1 VKGWC
6 NIKNRPS
13 AWRVVLTTFLIAAAV
28 VAIGYSAKVT
38 KIDFVRLIKDA
49 PKAKAL
55 ITAILTPDLVTRDL
69 QTTTI
74 EMAFPIPCGS
84 APNATPVTS
93 GPHLTTSV
101 PCARVKDTFTLEG
114 FNLVPNAQ
122 IAIRWL
128 LPDKLTY
135 TLPYV
140 NTDANGHFNAQLD
153 AKQIAATKDNT
164 ASLIQ
169 VDTMIPVGSL
179 KASQAVKD
187 VVQAMFVTI
196 FMALLSTSIATVI
209 AVPLSFLAASNIT
222 RHGPVGTAV
231 YYLTR
236 SFFNLIRSYD
246 PLVMATVLAFWLGF
260 GPFPGTLALTV
271 VTTAS
276 LGKMFSEAVESIDP
290 GPIEALQATG
300 ANRLQTVFFSVIPQ
314 IVPDFVSYTIY
325 HWDINIR
332 ISTIIGFVG
341 GGGIG
346 YYLSTQINSMIGYHK
361 AGTAIW
367 AIVAVVWA
375 MDFLSAEVRKRLA

>member
-1 VKGWC
+1 M
-6 NIKNRPS
+6 KNRPS
-13 AWRVVLTTFLIAAAV
+13 IWRIALTTLLIAAGV
-28 VAIGYSAKVT
+28 VIIGYSSRVT
-38 KIDFVRLIKDA
+38 KIDFVRLFKDA
-49 PKAKAL
+49 PKAKSL
-55 ITAILTPDLVTRDL
+55 ISAILSPDLVTRDL

-74 EMAFPIPCGS
+74 EIAFPIPCGS
-84 APNATPVTS
+84 APNATPITS

-101 PCARVKDTFTLEG
+101 PCASVKDTFTLEG
-114 FNLVPNAQ
+114 FSLSPNAQ
-122 IAIRWL
+122 IAIRWQIPTIGSL
-128 LPDKLTY
+128 
-135 TLPYV
+135 TLPYA
-140 NTDANGHFNAQLD
+140 NTDANGHFTMQLD
-153 AKQIAATKDNT
+153 AKQIAASTNKT

-169 VDTMIPVGSL
+169 VDTRVPVGNM
-179 KASQAVKD
+179 KPSQAVND
-187 VVQAMFVTI
+187 VLQAMFVTI
-196 FMALLSTSIATVI
+196 FMALLSTSIATII

-222 RHGPVGTAV
+222 RHGPVGTTV

-246 PLVMATVLAFWLGF
+246 PLVMATVFAFWLGF
-260 GPFPGTLALTV
+260 GPFPGTLALMV

-276 LGKMFSEAVESIDP
+276 LGKMFSEAVENIDP

-300 ANRLQTVFFSVIPQ
+300 ANRLQTIVFSVIPQ

>member
-1 VKGWC
+1 M
-6 NIKNRPS
+6 KNRPS
-13 AWRVVLTTFLIAAAV
+13 IWRIALTTLLIAAGV
-28 VAIGYSAKVT
+28 VIIGYSSRVT
-38 KIDFVRLIKDA
+38 KIDFVRLFKDA
-49 PKAKAL
+49 PKAKSL
-55 ITAILTPDLVTRDL
+55 ISAILSPDLVTRDL

-74 EMAFPIPCGS
+74 EIAFPIPCGS
-84 APNATPVTS
+84 APNATPITS

-101 PCARVKDTFTLEG
+101 PCASVKDTFTLEG
-114 FNLVPNAQ
+114 FSLSPNAQ
-122 IAIRWL
+122 IAIRWQIPTIGSL
-128 LPDKLTY
+128 
-135 TLPYV
+135 TLPYA
-140 NTDANGHFNAQLD
+140 NTDANGHFTMQLD
-153 AKQIAATKDNT
+153 AKQIAASTNLT

-169 VDTMIPVGSL
+169 VDTRVPVGNM
-179 KASQAVKD
+179 KPSQAVND
-187 VVQAMFVTI
+187 VLQAMFVTI
-196 FMALLSTSIATVI
+196 FMALLSTSIATII

-222 RHGPVGTAV
+222 RHGPVGTTV

-246 PLVMATVLAFWLGF
+246 PLVMATVFAFWLGF
-260 GPFPGTLALTV
+260 GPFPGTLALMV

-276 LGKMFSEAVESIDP
+276 LGKMFSEAVENIDP

-300 ANRLQTVFFSVIPQ
+300 ANRLQTIVFSVIPQ

>member
-1 VKGWC
+1 M
-6 NIKNRPS
+6 KNRPS
-13 AWRVVLTTFLIAAAV
+13 IWRIALTTLLIAAGV
-28 VAIGYSAKVT
+28 VIIGYSSRVT
-38 KIDFVRLIKDA
+38 KIDFVRLFKDA
-49 PKAKAL
+49 PKAKSL
-55 ITAILTPDLVTRDL
+55 ISAILSPDLVTRDL

-74 EMAFPIPCGS
+74 EIAFPIPCGS
-84 APNATPVTS
+84 APNATPITS

-101 PCARVKDTFTLEG
+101 PCASVKDTFTLEG
-114 FNLVPNAQ
+114 FSLSPNAQ
-122 IAIRWL
+122 IAIRWQIPTIGSL
-128 LPDKLTY
+128 
-135 TLPYV
+135 TLPYA
-140 NTDANGHFNAQLD
+140 NTDANGHFTMQLD
-153 AKQIAATKDNT
+153 AKQIAASTNNT

-169 VDTMIPVGSL
+169 VDTRVPVGNM
-179 KASQAVKD
+179 KPSQAVND
-187 VVQAMFVTI
+187 VLQAMFVTI
-196 FMALLSTSIATVI
+196 FMALLSTSIATII

-222 RHGPVGTAV
+222 RHGPVGTTV

-246 PLVMATVLAFWLGF
+246 PLVMATVFAFWLGF
-260 GPFPGTLALTV
+260 GPFPGTLALMV

-276 LGKMFSEAVESIDP
+276 LGKMFSEAVENIDP

-300 ANRLQTVFFSVIPQ
+300 ANRLQTIVFSVIPQ

>member
-1 VKGWC
+1 M
-6 NIKNRPS
+6 KNRPPV
-13 AWRVVLTTFLIAAAV
+13 WRIVLTTLLIAAGV
-28 VAIGYSAKVT
+28 VIIGYSARVT
-38 KIDFVRLIKDA
+38 QIDFVRLIKDA

-55 ITAILTPDLVTRDL
+55 VSAILSPDLVMRDF
-69 QTTTI
+69 QTTTVEI
-74 EMAFPIPCGS
+74 AFPIPCGS
-84 APNATPVTS
+84 APNATPETT
-93 GPHLTTSV
+93 GPHLITSI
-101 PCARVKDTFTLEG
+101 PCASVKDTFTLEG
-114 FNLVPNAQ
+114 FNLSPNTQ

-128 LPDKLTY
+128 FPDKSVY
-135 TLPYV
+135 TLPYI
-140 NTDANGHFNAQLD
+140 NTDSKGHFSLQLD
-153 AKQIAATKDNT
+153 AKEIAASANNT

-169 VDTMIPVGSL
+169 VDTRTPVGNV
-179 KASQAVKD
+179 KASKAVND
-187 VVQAMFVTI
+187 VLQAMFVTI

-222 RHGPVGTAV
+222 RHGPVGTVV
-231 YYLTR
+231 YYITR

-246 PLVMATVLAFWLGF
+246 PLVMATVFAFWLGF
-260 GPFPGTLALTV
+260 GPFPGTLALMV

-276 LGKMFSEAVESIDP
+276 LGKMFSEAVENIDP

-300 ANRLQTVFFSVIPQ
+300 ANRLQTVVFSVIPQ

-367 AIVAVVWA
+367 AIVAVVWT

>member
-1 VKGWC
+1 M
-6 NIKNRPS
+6 KNRPS
-13 AWRVVLTTFLIAAAV
+13 IWRIALTTLLIAAGV
-28 VAIGYSAKVT
+28 VIIGYSSRVT
-38 KIDFVRLIKDA
+38 KIDFVRLFKDA
-49 PKAKAL
+49 PKAKSL
-55 ITAILTPDLVTRDL
+55 ISAILSPDLVTRDL

-74 EMAFPIPCGS
+74 EIAFPIPCGS
-84 APNATPVTS
+84 APNATPITS

-101 PCARVKDTFTLEG
+101 PCASVKDTFTLEG
-114 FNLVPNAQ
+114 FSLSPNAQ
-122 IAIRWL
+122 IAIRWQIPTIGSL
-128 LPDKLTY
+128 
-135 TLPYV
+135 TLPYA
-140 NTDANGHFNAQLD
+140 NTDANGHFTMQLD
-153 AKQIAATKDNT
+153 AKQIAASTNNT
-164 ASLIQ
+164 ASFIQ
-169 VDTMIPVGSL
+169 VDTRIPVGNM
-179 KASQAVKD
+179 KPSQAVND
-187 VVQAMFVTI
+187 VLQAMFVTI
-196 FMALLSTSIATVI
+196 FMALLSTSIATII

-222 RHGPVGTAV
+222 RHGPVGTTV

-246 PLVMATVLAFWLGF
+246 PLVMATVFAFWLGF
-260 GPFPGTLALTV
+260 GPFPGTLALMV

-276 LGKMFSEAVESIDP
+276 LGKMFSEAVENIDP

-300 ANRLQTVFFSVIPQ
+300 ANRLQTIVFSVIPQ

>member
-1 VKGWC
+1 M
-6 NIKNRPS
+6 KNRPPV
-13 AWRVVLTTFLIAAAV
+13 WRIILTTLLIAAGV
-28 VAIGYSAKVT
+28 VVIGYSAKVT
-38 KIDFVRLIKDA
+38 KVDFVRLIKDA
-49 PKAKAL
+49 PKAKTL
-55 ITAILTPDLVTRDL
+55 ISAILSPDLVTRDL

-74 EMAFPIPCGS
+74 EIAFPIPCGS
-84 APNATPVTS
+84 ALNATPVTS
-93 GPHLTTSV
+93 GPRLTTSV
-101 PCARVKDTFTLEG
+101 PCASVKDTFTLEG
-114 FNLVPNAQ
+114 FNLSPNAQ
-122 IAIRWL
+122 IAIRWQIPVIGSL
-128 LPDKLTY
+128 
-135 TLPYV
+135 TLPYAT
-140 NTDANGHFNAQLD
+140 TDANGHFIMQLD
-153 AKQIAATKDNT
+153 AKQIAASTNNT

-169 VDTMIPVGSL
+169 VDTRVPVGNM
-179 KASQAVKD
+179 KPSQAVND
-187 VVQAMFVTI
+187 VLQAMFVTI
-196 FMALLSTSIATVI
+196 FMALLSTSIATLI

-222 RHGPVGTAV
+222 RRGPVGTTV
-231 YYLTR
+231 YYITR

-246 PLVMATVLAFWLGF
+246 PLVMATVFAFWLGF
-260 GPFPGTLALTV
+260 GPFPGTLALMV

-276 LGKMFSEAVESIDP
+276 LGKMFSEAVENIDP

-300 ANRLQTVFFSVIPQ
+300 ANRLQTVVFSVIPQ

>member
-1 VKGWC
+1 V
-6 NIKNRPS
+6 KNRPPI
-13 AWRVVLTTFLIAAAV
+13 WRIALTTLLIAVAAV
-28 VAIGYSAKVT
+28 IFGYSAKVT
-38 KIDFVRLIKDA
+38 QIDFVRLFKDA

-55 ITAILTPDLVTRDL
+55 VTSILTPDLVTRDF

-74 EMAFPIPCGS
+74 GIPFPIPCGS
-84 APNATPVTS
+84 APNATPGTS
-93 GPHLTTSV
+93 EPHLATNV
-101 PCARVKDTFTLEG
+101 PCASIKDAFTLEG
-114 FNLVPNAQ
+114 FNLSPNAE
-122 IAIRWL
+122 IAIRWQF
-128 LPDKLTY
+128 PDQRTY

-140 NTDANGHFNAQLD
+140 HTDANGYFTAQLD
-153 AKQIAATKDNT
+153 AKGIAASTNNT

-169 VDTMIPVGSL
+169 VDTMVPVGSL
-179 KASQAVKD
+179 KTSQAVND
-187 VVQAMFVTI
+187 VLQAMFVTI
-196 FMALLSTSIATVI
+196 FMALLSTSFATVI

-222 RHGPVGTAV
+222 RHGPVGTTV

-246 PLVMATVLAFWLGF
+246 PLVMATVFAFWLGF
-260 GPFPGTLALTV
+260 GPFPGTLALMV

-276 LGKMFSEAVESIDP
+276 LGKMFSEAVENIDP

-300 ANRLQTVFFSVIPQ
+300 ANRLQTVVFSVIPQ
-314 IVPDFVSYTIY
+314 VVPDFVSYTIY

>member
-1 VKGWC
+1 M
-6 NIKNRPS
+6 KNRPPVR
-13 AWRVVLTTFLIAAAV
+13 RVILITLLIAAAV
-28 VAIGYSAKVT
+28 VVFGFSARIT
-38 KIDFVRLIKDA
+38 QIDFVRLIKDA

-55 ITAILTPDLVTRDL
+55 VTAFLTPDLVTRDL
-69 QTTTI
+69 RTTTV
-74 EMAFPIPCGS
+74 ETAFPIPCGS

-101 PCARVKDTFTLEG
+101 PCASVKGTFTLEG
-114 FNLVPNAQ
+114 FNLAPNAQ
-122 IAIRWL
+122 IAIRWQF
-128 LPDKLTY
+128 PDKRTY

-140 NTDANGHFNAQLD
+140 NTDANGHFTAQLD
-153 AKQIAATKDNT
+153 AKQIAASTNNT

-169 VDTMIPVGSL
+169 VDTMIPVGGW
-179 KASQAVKD
+179 KPSQAVKD
-187 VVQAMFVTI
+187 VLQAMFVTI

-222 RHGPVGTAV
+222 RHGPVGTTV

-246 PLVMATVLAFWLGF
+246 PLVMATVFAFWLGF

-276 LGKMFSEAVESIDP
+276 LGKMFSEAVENIDP

-300 ANRLQTVFFSVIPQ
+300 ANRLQTVVYSVVPQ
-314 IVPDFVSYTIY
+314 IVPDFVSYIIY
-325 HWDINIR
+325 HWDINVR
-332 ISTIIGFVG
+332 ISTVIGFVG

-367 AIVAVVWA
+367 AIVMVVWT

>member
-1 VKGWC
+1 M
-6 NIKNRPS
+6 KNRPS
-13 AWRVVLTTFLIAAAV
+13 IWRTILTTLLIAVAV

-38 KIDFVRLIKDA
+38 QLDFVRLIKDA

-55 ITAILTPDLVTRDL
+55 VLAILTPDVATRDL

-74 EMAFPIPCGS
+74 ETAFPIPCGS
-84 APNATPVTS
+84 APNAAPMSNS
-93 GPHLTTSV
+93 GPYLKISV
-101 PCARVKDTFTLEG
+101 PCAAVKETFTLEG
-114 FNLVPNAQ
+114 FKLTPNAE
-122 IAIRWL
+122 IAIRWE
-128 LPDKLTY
+128 LPNKTTL

-140 NTDANGHFNAQLD
+140 NTDADGHFTAQLD
-153 AKQIAATKDNT
+153 AKQIAASVNNT
-164 ASLIQ
+164 ASVIQ
-169 VDTMIPVGSL
+169 VDTLVPVGPW
-179 KASQAVKD
+179 KTSQAVKD
-187 VVQAMFVTI
+187 VLQAIMVTI
-196 FMALLSTSIATVI
+196 FMALLSTSIATLV

-231 YYLTR
+231 YYVTR
-236 SFFNLIRSYD
+236 SFFNIIRSYD
-246 PLVMATVLAFWLGF
+246 PLVMATVFAFWLGF

-276 LGKMFSEAVESIDP
+276 LGKMFSEAVENIDP

-367 AIVAVVWA
+367 AIVIVVWA
-375 MDFLSAEVRKRLA
+375 MDFLSSEVRKRLT